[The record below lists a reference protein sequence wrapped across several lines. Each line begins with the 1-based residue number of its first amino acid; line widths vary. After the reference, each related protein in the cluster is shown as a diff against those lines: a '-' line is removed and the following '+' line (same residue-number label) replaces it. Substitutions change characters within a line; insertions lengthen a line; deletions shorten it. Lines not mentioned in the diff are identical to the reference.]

1 MECPTAE
8 RRRGRWGGEGGP
20 GEHHP
25 GLRLGLGVCRAAG
38 RGGGGGGGADADGR
52 DVFRDWLASYGARCH
67 GSSILADLLHQVPH
81 EVWWKT

>member
-1 MECPTAE
+1 MECSTAE
-8 RRRGRWGGEGGP
+8 RRRGGEGGP

-25 GLRLGLGVCRAAG
+25 GLRLGLGVCGTAG
-38 RGGGGGGGADADGR
+38 RGGGGGGGGGADAWWC
-52 DVFRDWLASYGARCH
+52 DVFRDWLAGYGARCH